1 MINLLVSAIVIKP
14 IYFLMTGTRISV
26 FLQKMFRI
34 TNCEFLVENKS
45 MPLLLK
51 VSLHYTALLLTVSL
65 SEYKNDILH
74 YSEVHLTSGQLLVNP
89 VPCVAKWQDRNR
101 RTYFQF
107 ITIDKYHHK
116 ISINNSQSITH
127 YRTDFSLDTNTT
139 SVI

>member
-89 VPCVAKWQDRNR
+89 VPCVAK
-101 RTYFQF
+101 
-107 ITIDKYHHK
+107 
-116 ISINNSQSITH
+116 
-127 YRTDFSLDTNTT
+127 
-139 SVI
+139 